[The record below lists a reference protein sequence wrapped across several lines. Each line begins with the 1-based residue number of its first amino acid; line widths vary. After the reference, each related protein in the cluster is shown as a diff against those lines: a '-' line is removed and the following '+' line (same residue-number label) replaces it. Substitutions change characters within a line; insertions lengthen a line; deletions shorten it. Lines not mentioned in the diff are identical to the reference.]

1 MPSVACEPA
10 LPGAAVK
17 VFLYPA
23 DEEREARELNEALLT
38 LSCVT
43 VSTFS
48 NQTGQAPAGF

>member
-23 DEEREARELNEALLT
+23 DEEREARELNEARIDLT
-38 LSCVT
+38 LCNSL
-43 VSTFS
+43 
-48 NQTGQAPAGF
+48 NL

>member
-23 DEEREARELNEALLT
+23 NEEREARELNKARIGLT
-38 LSCVT
+38 LCNSL
-43 VSTFS
+43 
-48 NQTGQAPAGF
+48 NL